1 MRGTD
6 FYWGLLVAAVREA
19 AAEGF
24 EEVLCP
30 LAGAGAVMCM
40 LLLDI
45 LVPGCKSAHPLK
57 LKQIGC
63 NRVLSLKLEHVEMQ
77 HVEMLFLKLKCSCTR
92 AWM

>member
-1 MRGTD
+1 MMRGTN
-6 FYWGLLVAAVREA
+6 FFLGLLVAAVREA

-45 LVPGCKSAHPLK
+45 
-57 LKQIGC
+57 
-63 NRVLSLKLEHVEMQ
+63 
-77 HVEMLFLKLKCSCTR
+77 
-92 AWM
+92 

>member
-1 MRGTD
+1 MMRGTE
-6 FYWGLLVAAVREA
+6 FFFCLLVAAVREA

-45 LVPGCKSAHPLK
+45 LVPG
-57 LKQIGC
+57 GE
-63 NRVLSLKLEHVEMQ
+63 V
-77 HVEMLFLKLKCSCTR
+77 F
-92 AWM
+92 